1 MAHFQVSMDWQC
13 RECRRSG
20 TRWFE
25 YEAGTVE
32 VPNSSS
38 IKIDYGNQLELAE
51 TEHSMESRC
60 NGQLEQGGGTYR
72 QVSKSAFSDPLWLEV
87 KGK

>member
-1 MAHFQVSMDWQC
+1 MDWRC
-13 RECRRSG
+13 LECRRSG

-25 YEAGTVE
+25 YEAESVE

-38 IKIDYGNQLELAE
+38 IKIDYGYQLERAE
-51 TEHSMESRC
+51 VEHSMENRC
-60 NGQLEQGGGTYR
+60 NGRLEQGGGTYR
-72 QVSKSAFSDPLWLEV
+72 QVPKSAFQDPLWLEV